1 MEDKECIHPL
11 HIIIDGLVDISFN
24 VTSSDR
30 ERGQVTYDLSS
41 YISPEDVCSLRGMVY
56 GRNDIGDSSTPVEL
70 QPPGGKVNT

>member
-11 HIIIDGLVDISFN
+11 HIIIDSLVDISFN

-30 ERGQVTYDLSS
+30 ERGEVTYDLSP
-41 YISPEDVCSLRGMVY
+41 YISPEEMCTVRGVVY
-56 GRNDIGDSSTPVEL
+56 GSNDIGDSSTQTQL